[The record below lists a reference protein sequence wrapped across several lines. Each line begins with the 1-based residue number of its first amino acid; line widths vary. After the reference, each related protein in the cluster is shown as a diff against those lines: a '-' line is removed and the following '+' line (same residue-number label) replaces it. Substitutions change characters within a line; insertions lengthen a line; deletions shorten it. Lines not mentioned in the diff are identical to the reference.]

1 MTKLCKGDCFR
12 RTVQQKKKNSDQVST
27 CAQRE
32 DKEWK
37 YQKKIAAGGLACKL
51 CREFNTVA
59 RSGQVE
65 AAVAQRSEL
74 VLYS

>member
-1 MTKLCKGDCFR
+1 MQHKTKL
-12 RTVQQKKKNSDQVST
+12 SDPASA
-27 CAQRE
+27 CIQRE